1 MTRSRDFSHVSLFTL
16 LRYARINHRP
26 MGSTN
31 GTLRIL
37 LVEDHRDTA
46 EVVAKLLQYEGHLV
60 DVAGTLNDALRRCR
74 AGNYDVA
81 LCDIGLPDGSG
92 LELARTL
99 KHECPGTRF
108 VALTAHGMPRE
119 VEQAV
124 EAGFDAHLLKPVTA
138 DTLFAEL
145 HPPATHG

>member
-1 MTRSRDFSHVSLFTL
+1 
-16 LRYARINHRP
+16 

-108 VALTAHGMPRE
+108 VALTAHGMPGE